1 MCWYNNI
8 RKNTDKKNVGSD
20 QVSDRDW
27 GTVLHFGIFKMTN
40 ICIYF
45 FQDLMWTCLVFSR
58 AAEGSSKETQKDV
71 HRQNGRDEEPV
82 EKYRGALRQLVSACL
97 ISA

>member
-1 MCWYNNI
+1 M
-8 RKNTDKKNVGSD
+8 R
-20 QVSDRDW
+20 
-27 GTVLHFGIFKMTN
+27 
-40 ICIYF
+40 
-45 FQDLMWTCLVFSR
+45 TCLVFSR